1 MEMITKNVPKR
12 LEFGDYGN
20 FATLTPENLTIEK
33 FGNTLCAVITWN
45 YGPND
50 NRTIELCHEELNEI
64 DYESFNTT
72 LEAELNKIGYT
83 SNQLEPYLGRYY
95 VRGDK

>member
-1 MEMITKNVPKR
+1 MEMITKNVPKK
-12 LEFGDYGN
+12 LAFGDCDN
-20 FATLTPENLTIEK
+20 FATLIPENLTIEQ

-50 NRTIELCHEELNEI
+50 NRKIELCHKELNEI
-64 DYESFNTT
+64 DYESFDTT
-72 LEAELNKIGYT
+72 LETELNKIGYT

>member
-12 LEFGDYGN
+12 LEFGMEGN
-20 FATLTPENLTIEK
+20 FATLTPENLIIKK

-50 NRTIELCHEELNEI
+50 NRTIDLCHDELNEI

-72 LEAELNKIGYT
+72 LETELNKIGYT
-83 SNQLEPYLGRYY
+83 SDQLEPYLGSYY